1 MFGHP
6 FSNVTD
12 NAEDFLSTKNIAMLE
27 KAINK
32 GLQNIKGCRNG
43 IINRDTVINNMRNTW
58 NNTKLRNVSFMN
70 KVVVNGTLQ
79 RIKDEQDFIE
89 MNQNR
94 NIWITNYLPNSGIV
108 RMNGIKTN

>member
-1 MFGHP
+1 
-6 FSNVTD
+6 
-12 NAEDFLSTKNIAMLE
+12 MLE

-32 GLQNIKGCRNG
+32 GFQNIKGCRNG

-94 NIWITNYLPNSGIV
+94 NIWITNYLPDSGRWLNV
-108 RMNGIKTN
+108 